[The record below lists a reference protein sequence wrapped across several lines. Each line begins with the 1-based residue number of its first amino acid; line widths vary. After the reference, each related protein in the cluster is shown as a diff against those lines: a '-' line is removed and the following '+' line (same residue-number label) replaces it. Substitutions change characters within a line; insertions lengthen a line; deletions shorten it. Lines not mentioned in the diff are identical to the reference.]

1 MENQLYI
8 EKNRTSRKSN
18 NIQNQNKENK
28 IFITKNLMIPK
39 KSEMKDS
46 QVKFIIKKRFNEKKE
61 YQKKPSDNFIFNEGR
76 WSEEEHEKFLEGIV
90 LYNINWKKIK
100 TLIGTRSIIQVRS
113 HAQKFFKKIKVCK
126 DESLGIDFTLN
137 TVCNLRDMV
146 NQIKNNHSNYNIINV
161 FKYLTNKSYN
171 LEKSRKKIA
180 ESNNNNIVFK
190 SRELNNQSNI
200 INLKEDNP
208 NINDNNF
215 FFNDIELNDI
225 AKMNNQINIFNLFQN
240 LLIMNYNSNIFNSF
254 LRNNL
259 YFSFHDIINNVNKL
273 LFNK

>member
-1 MENQLYI
+1 MEKQLFF

-18 NIQNQNKENK
+18 DIQNQNEENK
-28 IFITKNLMIPK
+28 IFITENLMTPK
-39 KSEMKDS
+39 KSKMKDS

-61 YQKKPSDNFIFNEGR
+61 YKKKSSDNFIFNEGR

-146 NQIKNNHSNYNIINV
+146 NQIKIII
-161 FKYLTNKSYN
+161 L
-171 LEKSRKKIA
+171 
-180 ESNNNNIVFK
+180 
-190 SRELNNQSNI
+190 I
-200 INLKEDNP
+200 I
-208 NINDNNF
+208 I
-215 FFNDIELNDI
+215 
-225 AKMNNQINIFNLFQN
+225 
-240 LLIMNYNSNIFNSF
+240 S
-254 LRNNL
+254 
-259 YFSFHDIINNVNKL
+259 
-273 LFNK
+273 